1 MKKKNILRKISGD
14 KKKLKTSLKGDF
26 IRDVEKLKTARCDF
40 KSKIVSSDLIIRD
53 SFDAN
58 TLNLEKHCRFSKAYE
73 DAEVKKQ
80 FLNRKQDC
88 NKKYIYSKAD
98 IDSRQICLSPS
109 TSKFRSHVCTTDEQV
124 KYDYSNGSDFDE
136 NFQAVSICRMSLS
149 CNSPGFKNMLFLVIL
164 LVVLM
169 LQQNVSNSD
178 RDWDVTDLR
187 KWDNKL
193 ENALLP
199 KLVFSDEQKPYGNLI
214 KICYKLLPVL
224 KEKKDFSTLL
234 KDVLNWNFNPRRNVL
249 NIYVVLPKTSFQC
262 DGEQQ
267 PDDNDLEED
276 SPRDAGPSDN
286 VSAILPPESEEHLT
300 LGGRNN
306 LGNVSDSI
314 PNDDNPESDHAS
326 PNRNDTHM
334 NVSSTLFR
342 SIVEGNKIRNTET
355 VITNSSVHYNE
366 RSSRY
371 VNN

>member
-149 CNSPGFKNMLFLVIL
+149 CNSPVFKNMLFLVIL

-178 RDWDVTDLR
+178 RDWDVPDLR

-286 VSAILPPESEEHLT
+286 VPAILPPESEEHLT